1 MSRSNS
7 EEHLKCPHKLKQNW
21 PSPTVK
27 SLSLSLSHTHTHTH
41 MVHLQVKMIDLVI
54 QVTFQSNREEHEP
67 VNITEALLVT
77 HLSTFDQIQ
86 YSKSYRSHIFLV

>member
-27 SLSLSLSHTHTHTH
+27 SLSLSLSLSHTHTHTH
-41 MVHLQVKMIDLVI
+41 
-54 QVTFQSNREEHEP
+54 
-67 VNITEALLVT
+67 T
-77 HLSTFDQIQ
+77 HGPSA
-86 YSKSYRSHIFLV
+86 S